1 MSFASETKK
10 ELVQIQSDDCC
21 AKAELSALIRMNGV
35 ISLSNKG
42 LVLDFATENA
52 AIARRTLQLIKQL
65 FDTEVDLLS
74 RKKMQLKKNNV
85 YIIRIKKN
93 ARDIATEL
101 GIMSESVGFVL
112 GIAKDL
118 VEYDCCKRAYMRGA
132 FLAGGSVN
140 NPETSSYHFE
150 ISTLDKELAEDLKDL
165 ANVFNLNARV
175 LQRKK
180 GYIMYIKEAEKI
192 SDFLR
197 VIEAYNAVLN
207 FEDVRIFRD
216 IRNSENRLNN
226 CEIANETKTIA
237 AAQRQID
244 NIELIDF
251 VYGIDS
257 LPERLQHVAKLRL
270 EFPEE
275 NLNYLSDISNERG
288 FKLTKSGINHRMRKL
303 AEMAEEI
310 RDNQKKRLLEENQD

>member
-150 ISTLDKELAEDLKDL
+150 ISTLDQELAEDLKDL

-288 FKLTKSGINHRMRKL
+288 FKLTKSGIKHRMRKL

>member
-74 RKKMQLKKNNV
+74 RKKMQFKKNNV

-150 ISTLDKELAEDLKDL
+150 ISTLDQELAEDLKDL

>member
-10 ELVQIQSDDCC
+10 ELVQIQTDDCC

-93 ARDIATEL
+93 AREIATEL

-150 ISTLDKELAEDLKDL
+150 ISTLDEELANDLRDL
-165 ANVFNLNARV
+165 LNVFGLNARV
-175 LQRKK
+175 LERKK
-180 GYIMYIKEAEKI
+180 GYITYIKEAEKI

-197 VIEAYNAVLN
+197 AIEAYNAVLN
-207 FEDVRIFRD
+207 FEDVRIVRD

-237 AAQRQID
+237 AAQRQIE
-244 NIELIDF
+244 NIELIDL

-257 LPERLQHVAKLRL
+257 LPERLQHIAQLRL

-275 NLNYLSDISNERG
+275 NLTYLSEISNERG
-288 FKLTKSGINHRMRKL
+288 LKLTKSGINHRMRKL
-303 AEMAEEI
+303 SEIADEI
-310 RDNQKKRLLEENQD
+310 RENQKKRLEKDQ

>member
-10 ELVQIQSDDCC
+10 ELVQIQSDYCC

-150 ISTLDKELAEDLKDL
+150 ICTLDQELAEDLKDL
-165 ANVFNLNARV
+165 LNVFHLNSRV

-180 GYIMYIKEAEKI
+180 GYIIYIKEAEKI

-197 VIEAYNAVLN
+197 AIEAYNAVLN

-237 AAQRQID
+237 AAQRQIE

-275 NLNYLSDISNERG
+275 NLTYLSDISNERG
-288 FKLTKSGINHRMRKL
+288 LKLTKSGINHRMRKL
-303 AEMAEEI
+303 AEMADEI
-310 RDNQKKRLLEENQD
+310 RDNQTKRLLEENQD

>member
-101 GIMSESVGFVL
+101 GIMSDTGFVL
-112 GIAKDL
+112 GIAK
-118 VEYDCCKRAYMRGA
+118 
-132 FLAGGSVN
+132 
-140 NPETSSYHFE
+140 
-150 ISTLDKELAEDLKDL
+150 
-165 ANVFNLNARV
+165 NL
-175 LQRKK
+175 
-180 GYIMYIKEAEKI
+180 I
-192 SDFLR
+192 
-197 VIEAYNAVLN
+197 
-207 FEDVRIFRD
+207 
-216 IRNSENRLNN
+216 
-226 CEIANETKTIA
+226 
-237 AAQRQID
+237 
-244 NIELIDF
+244 
-251 VYGIDS
+251 
-257 LPERLQHVAKLRL
+257 
-270 EFPEE
+270 
-275 NLNYLSDISNERG
+275 
-288 FKLTKSGINHRMRKL
+288 
-303 AEMAEEI
+303 
-310 RDNQKKRLLEENQD
+310 

>member
-101 GIMSESVGFVL
+101 GIMSETGFVL
-112 GIAKDL
+112 GIAKHL
-118 VEYDCCKRAYMRGA
+118 IEYDCCKRAYMRGA

-150 ISTLDKELAEDLKDL
+150 IFTLDEEHAEDLKDL
-165 ANVFNLNARV
+165 LNVFDLNARV

-180 GYIMYIKEAEKI
+180 GYITYIKEAEKI

-197 VIEAYNAVLN
+197 AIEAYNAVLN

-244 NIELIDF
+244 NIELIDL

-257 LPERLQHVAKLRL
+257 LPERLQYVAKLRL

-275 NLNYLSDISNERG
+275 NLTYLSEIATERG
-288 FKLTKSGINHRMRKL
+288 MKLTKSGVNHRMRKL
-303 AEMAEEI
+303 SEIAEEI
-310 RDNQKKRLLEENQD
+310 RQNQQKRSEEK

>member
-1 MSFASETKK
+1 
-10 ELVQIQSDDCC
+10 
-21 AKAELSALIRMNGV
+21 MNGV

-150 ISTLDKELAEDLKDL
+150 ISTLDQELAEDLKDL

>member
-150 ISTLDKELAEDLKDL
+150 ISTLDQELAEDLKDL

-226 CEIANETKTIA
+226 CEIANETKTIV

-257 LPERLQHVAKLRL
+257 LPERLQ
-270 EFPEE
+270 P
-275 NLNYLSDISNERG
+275 
-288 FKLTKSGINHRMRKL
+288 
-303 AEMAEEI
+303 
-310 RDNQKKRLLEENQD
+310 

>member
-35 ISLSNKG
+35 ISLSIKG

-101 GIMSESVGFVL
+101 GIMSDTGFVL
-112 GIAKDL
+112 GIAKNL
-118 VEYDCCKRAYMRGA
+118 IEYDCCKRAYMRGA

-150 ISTLDKELAEDLKDL
+150 IFTLDEEHAEDLKDL
-165 ANVFNLNARV
+165 LNVFDLNAR
-175 LQRKK
+175 
-180 GYIMYIKEAEKI
+180 E
-192 SDFLR
+192 
-197 VIEAYNAVLN
+197 
-207 FEDVRIFRD
+207 
-216 IRNSENRLNN
+216 
-226 CEIANETKTIA
+226 
-237 AAQRQID
+237 
-244 NIELIDF
+244 
-251 VYGIDS
+251 
-257 LPERLQHVAKLRL
+257 
-270 EFPEE
+270 
-275 NLNYLSDISNERG
+275 
-288 FKLTKSGINHRMRKL
+288 
-303 AEMAEEI
+303 
-310 RDNQKKRLLEENQD
+310 

>member
-21 AKAELSALIRMNGV
+21 AKSELSALIRMNGV
-35 ISLSNKG
+35 ISLSSKG

-65 FDTEVDLLS
+65 SDT
-74 RKKMQLKKNNV
+74 
-85 YIIRIKKN
+85 
-93 ARDIATEL
+93 
-101 GIMSESVGFVL
+101 GFVL
-112 GIAKDL
+112 GIAKHL
-118 VEYDCCKRAYMRGA
+118 IEYDCCKRAYLRGA

-150 ISTLDKELAEDLKDL
+150 ICTLDEEHAEDLKDL
-165 ANVFNLNARV
+165 LNVFDLNARV

-180 GYIMYIKEAEKI
+180 GYITYIKEAEKI

-197 VIEAYNAVLN
+197 AIEAYNAVLN

-237 AAQRQID
+237 AAKRQID

-251 VYGIDS
+251 VYGINS
-257 LPERLQHVAKLRL
+257 LPERLQYVARLRL

-275 NLNYLSDISNERG
+275 NLTYLSEVATQRG
-288 FKLTKSGINHRMRKL
+288 MKLTKSGINHRMRKL
-303 AEMAEEI
+303 TEMAEEI
-310 RDNQKKRLLEENQD
+310 RENQQKRAEQN

>member
-150 ISTLDKELAEDLKDL
+150 ISTLDQELAEDLKDL

-180 GYIMYIKEAEKI
+180 GYILYIKEAEKI